1 MAICHQPSAS
11 RRATSIW
18 SGLRR
23 LGYIKNQALLDR
35 LEMMKPGPNGQR
47 LAQEL
52 AEQNKALPREQRHGP
67 RGSTNPITLESMALR
82 DNRDNAEGNFKR
94 RASAAPPV
102 D

>member
-35 LEMMKPGPNGQR
+35 LEMMKPGPNVQR

-67 RGSTNPITLESMALR
+67 RGILTGQRAHSGLFDCFINLR
-82 DNRDNAEGNFKR
+82 QQRW
-94 RASAAPPV
+94 
-102 D
+102 